1 MACLGQSR
9 EDFYYRHFQCHMGR
23 NAGALCGQGQHGQY
37 RHFQRRDHYASVV
50 FDNTL
55 SAASAKLIRQLLG
68 KKTDKKK
75 DMLK

>member
-1 MACLGQSR
+1 MACLVGSR
-9 EDFYYRHFQCHMGR
+9 EDVHLFHRQCHMGW
-23 NAGALCGQGQHGQY
+23 NAGALRGQGQRGQY